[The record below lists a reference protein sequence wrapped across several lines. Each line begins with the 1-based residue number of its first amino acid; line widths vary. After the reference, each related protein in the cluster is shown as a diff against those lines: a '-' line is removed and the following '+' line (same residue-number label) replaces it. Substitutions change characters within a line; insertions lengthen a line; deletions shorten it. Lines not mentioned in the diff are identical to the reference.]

1 MLFKYID
8 YSEKFVEITESLIDE
23 TAINN
28 TGCDEGVHH
37 FYNYWLEESDTI
49 LNQNFWCKLAFGGN
63 ELIGVICL
71 GLSPTKEFTI
81 MEIIVAPNKRGKG
94 LGSSIIHELI
104 DNSEK
109 IIGKEIETAKAV
121 IFPNNIAS
129 KKAFEKA
136 GFLFTG
142 SHPDGDALYYTYA
155 KGAVTK

>member
-8 YSEKFVEITESLIDE
+8 YSEKFVEITESLLDE

-28 TGCDEGVHH
+28 TGCDEGFHN

-49 LNQNFWCKLAFGGN
+49 LNQNFWCKLAFDGN

-109 IIGKEIETAKAV
+109 IIGKEYFAEYEKRVNQLAQFLKVFKPALVAIE
-121 IFPNNIAS
+121 INN
-129 KKAFEKA
+129 F
-136 GFLFTG
+136 FTV
-142 SHPDGDALYYTYA
+142 LTQ
-155 KGAVTK
+155 